1 MIKEEVAVVV
11 PIYRDQLSE
20 YEEISLR
27 SIVNVLGKYPL
38 VFVKPS
44 SLKLDKVGRLFPQLR
59 EENFDATYFANI
71 AT

>member
-27 SIVNVLGKYPL
+27 SIVNVLGK
-38 VFVKPS
+38 
-44 SLKLDKVGRLFPQLR
+44 
-59 EENFDATYFANI
+59 
-71 AT
+71 